1 MHEGGGGEKKLFS
14 HSSVHK
20 SVAAASLLPTE
31 EFRGVQGHRRPQI
44 SKVQRPQFVH
54 ALSALLLLFLGKAMG
69 AAPERGGHGKSSDDI
84 VVSFLV
90 CLLLLLLL
98 LLFLAWRRLS
108 RKSGG
113 RYHPQRLLRGL
124 MLRWQGLWGGELPEE
139 PLQGQ
144 QDEKLGDEESGE
156 EQPIDVGDER
166 EQQQLL
172 QGEDEEEEK
181 QEASK
186 EKADPEPA
194 EYKAVQEASVEEGV
208 PKATESSAGALL
220 SDLHSFSGTAAWE
233 DPGKQLHVTAL

>member
-1 MHEGGGGEKKLFS
+1 MQCS
-14 HSSVHK
+14 RAK
-20 SVAAASLLPTE
+20 STPLLTM
-31 EFRGVQGHRRPQI
+31 
-44 SKVQRPQFVH
+44 RPQFVCT
-54 ALSALLLLFLGKAMG
+54 LSALLLLFPGKAMG
-69 AAPERGGHGKSSDDI
+69 AAPERGGGRGKSSDDI

-108 RKSGG
+108 RNSGG

-139 PLQGQ
+139 PLQGHR
-144 QDEKLGDEESGE
+144 DEKPGDEESGE

-172 QGEDEEEEK
+172 QGEDEEEEEEEEEEVEEK

-194 EYKAVQEASVEEGV
+194 EDKAVQEVSEEEGA